1 LSCVEEWGQY
11 VGCGWGSGRRRAP
24 FLAAAAD
31 LTAATALTTAAA
43 RRKMGERR
51 MEAGAGVGVATRPEA
66 GLATPTGRS
75 PAPPACLPPPP

>member
-1 LSCVEEWGQY
+1 MGTV
-11 VGCGWGSGRRRAP
+11 RRLWLGKWPPPRP

-31 LTAATALTTAAA
+31 LTAATALTVAAA

-75 PAPPACLPPPP
+75 PTPPACLPLPPP

>member
-1 LSCVEEWGQY
+1 MVFRG
-11 VGCGWGSGRRRAP
+11 VRFVPTARRASKNGDSTS
-24 FLAAAAD
+24 AVAGEV
-31 LTAATALTTAAA
+31 TAATALTAAAA

>member
-1 LSCVEEWGQY
+1 MIRTYCSSCVEEWGQY

-31 LTAATALTTAAA
+31 LTVAAA

-66 GLATPTGRS
+66 GLATPTRR
-75 PAPPACLPPPP
+75 